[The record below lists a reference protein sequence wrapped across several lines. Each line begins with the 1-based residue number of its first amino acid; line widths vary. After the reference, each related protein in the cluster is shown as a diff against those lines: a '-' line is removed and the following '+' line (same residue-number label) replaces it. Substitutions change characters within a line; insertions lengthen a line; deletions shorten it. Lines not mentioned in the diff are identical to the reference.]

1 MKKKLRSD
9 SSFAKLSHDDLA
21 LVDDMLMHHASYE
34 DVQSFMLSRDIKVSQ
49 TSISEYYQ
57 LHLRPRL
64 DARRERLAASINE
77 TADGSEL
84 DDATKMSVKQR
95 LFEMMLDPQVD
106 SLSVQRL
113 YNILIRLEL
122 LEQNERKLAL
132 LEKKAA
138 DADAAKEQLTRTAQ
152 SASLSPEAL
161 AQIEEAIKL
170 L

>member
-1 MKKKLRSD
+1 MNKKLRSD
-9 SSFAKLSHDDLA
+9 SSFARLSQDDLVQVEDMLSHGD
-21 LVDDMLMHHASYE
+21 SYV
-34 DVQSFMLSRDIKVSQ
+34 DVQDFMMGRDIKVSQ
-49 TSISEYYQ
+49 TSIAEYYQ

-138 DADAAKEQLTRTAQ
+138 DAARAQLECKIHDGGLSADALALAE
-152 SASLSPEAL
+152 EAL
-161 AQIEEAIKL
+161 KL